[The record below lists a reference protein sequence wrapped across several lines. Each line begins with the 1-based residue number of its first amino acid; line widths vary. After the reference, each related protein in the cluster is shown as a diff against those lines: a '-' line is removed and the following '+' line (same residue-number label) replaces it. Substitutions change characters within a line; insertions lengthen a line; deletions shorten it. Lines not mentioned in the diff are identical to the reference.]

1 MISEGSS
8 RIEELSR
15 KFDSTMERLESLSDL
30 IDSSPEY
37 AELAP
42 YLRIA
47 IASLRTAVGMYGEP
61 LKIAASARSTDRIS
75 SVQSPESTLEK

>member
-1 MISEGSS
+1 MTPEGSS

-37 AELAP
+37 DELAP

-61 LKIAASARSTDRIS
+61 LKIAASARSADRIS
-75 SVQSPESTLEK
+75 SVQSPESASEE